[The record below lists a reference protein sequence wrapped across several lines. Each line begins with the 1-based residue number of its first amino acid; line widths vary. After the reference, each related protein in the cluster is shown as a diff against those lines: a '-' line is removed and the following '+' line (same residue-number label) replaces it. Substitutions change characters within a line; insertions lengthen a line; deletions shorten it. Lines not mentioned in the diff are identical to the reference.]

1 MAGLGKASDTGSGW
15 GVSPEARAQKLLK
28 GRATSVATPAS
39 GGGGCSEFLL
49 RVRGPRPRL
58 QLWGS
63 LPSCTMM
70 QLGVPPP
77 PWVPVREW
85 VSTGD

>member
-39 GGGGCSEFLL
+39 GGGGVVSSCLGLGGPGQGCSCG
-49 RVRGPRPRL
+49 GPSP
-58 QLWGS
+58 
-63 LPSCTMM
+63 P
-70 QLGVPPP
+70 VP
-77 PWVPVREW
+77 
-85 VSTGD
+85 

>member
-39 GGGGCSEFLL
+39 GGG
-49 RVRGPRPRL
+49 V
-58 QLWGS
+58 
-63 LPSCTMM
+63 
-70 QLGVPPP
+70 
-77 PWVPVREW
+77 
-85 VSTGD
+85 